1 MKQTEREHESV
12 EKIVKQAGAAGP
24 DKGKEGGAKPQS
36 WRQYIEETE
45 AAEKRAEQE
54 AARARA
60 ARTRRKKHGAAALQE
75 KAKGAL
81 NSAKE
86 ALDGAKDAL
95 DGAKAALSAKRAKE
109 EAAQVKAA
117 ERVKEEPAKEKA
129 AKQAKTEP
137 AKEKAAKRA
146 KTEPVKENAAKR
158 TKTEPAKEKAAKRAK
173 TEPVKEK
180 AAKQAKT
187 EPVKEKASAKPAR
200 ERTSA
205 RRAKPQRL
213 GWMGQAA
220 SSVRGVIQR
229 HPISPLLYA
238 TLLALVLC
246 AWGFRSTYTR
256 AYAMNVNGQEVG
268 VLSSPDEKEAIVSNI
283 ESRASDILGEK
294 FDYDADISITPV
306 YVVPDELSDAAQI
319 EEALFEDV
327 GALVTAYGIRV
338 DGQELG
344 YAPTKDDLYQLLDEV
359 AQPYL
364 TADTIRYE
372 FVEDVE
378 VYPIELPANTQ
389 YDVES
394 IRTTLHELRVEQS
407 TYVVKKGDTFNA
419 IAYSLDM
426 WPNELSVLNPDVIV
440 DKLWVDQEL
449 VIQQPVPFLSVENTT
464 DETYEQEI
472 PSPVEYIETA
482 DLYVGDTKVKEQG
495 EDGWERV
502 SAHVTYVNG
511 VEQGREILTTETL
524 KEPTTTYAYTGTTPR
539 PVTASNGYFIWPV
552 RGTITSNFG
561 GRNLWGRYDFHLGL
575 DIACR
580 TGTAIKAADGG
591 TVIKSGWSGSYGKL
605 VAIRHD
611 NGYVTY
617 YAHNSELLVSV
628 GQKVYQGQIIARSGA
643 TGNVSGPH
651 CHFEVRINGTSVN
664 PRNYLR

>member
-117 ERVKEEPAKEKA
+117 ERVKEEPVKEKA
-129 AKQAKTEP
+129 AE
-137 AKEKAAKRA
+137 
-146 KTEPVKENAAKR
+146 R
-158 TKTEPAKEKAAKRAK
+158 TK

-187 EPVKEKASAKPAR
+187 EPVKEKAAKRTKTEPVKEKAAKRAKTEPVKEKAAAKPAR

-205 RRAKPQRL
+205 RRAKPPRL

-552 RGTITSNFG
+552 RGAITSNFG
-561 GRNLWGRYDFHLGL
+561 GRNLWGSYDFHLGL

-580 TGTAIKAADGG
+580 SGTAIKAADGG

>member
-95 DGAKAALSAKRAKE
+95 DGAKAALSAKR
-109 EAAQVKAA
+109 
-117 ERVKEEPAKEKA
+117 VKEEPAKEKA
-129 AKQAKTEP
+129 AKRTKTEP
-137 AKEKAAKRA
+137 VKEKAAKRA
-146 KTEPVKENAAKR
+146 KTEPAKEKAAER
-158 TKTEPAKEKAAKRAK
+158 TKTEPVKEKAAKRAK

-180 AAKQAKT
+180 AAKRVKT
-187 EPVKEKASAKPAR
+187 EPVKEKAAAKPAR

-205 RRAKPQRL
+205 RRAKSPRL

-220 SSVRGVIQR
+220 SSVRGVIER

-440 DKLWVDQEL
+440 NKLWVGQEL
-449 VIQQPVPFLSVENTT
+449 IIQQAVPYLSVQNFTE
-464 DETYEQEI
+464 ETYEQEV

-482 DLYVGDTKVKEQG
+482 SLYVGETKVKEQG
-495 EDGWERV
+495 EDGLERV
-502 SAHVTYVNG
+502 NAKVTYVNG
-511 VEQGREILTTETL
+511 VEVEREIITSETL
-524 KEPTTTYAYTGTTPR
+524 KEPTTTYSYTGTTPR

-561 GRNLWGRYDFHLGL
+561 GRNLWGSYDFHLGL

>member
-12 EKIVKQAGAAGP
+12 EKTVTGAGRAGP
-24 DKGKEGGAKPQS
+24 DKREGGGAARPQS
-36 WRQYIEETE
+36 WRQYIEQAE
-45 AAEKRAEQE
+45 AAEKQAERE

-60 ARTRRKKHGAAALQE
+60 AQVRKEKHSAAAL
-75 KAKGAL
+75 KGRAKD
-81 NSAKE
+81 
-86 ALDGAKDAL
+86 ALDDAKAALGGVKDAL
-95 DGAKAALSAKRAKE
+95 DGAKEAVGGARAAFNRARSAGKR
-109 EAAQVKAA
+109 V
-117 ERVKEEPAKEKA
+117 R
-129 AKQAKTEP
+129 
-137 AKEKAAKRA
+137 RG
-146 KTEPVKENAAKR
+146 
-158 TKTEPAKEKAAKRAK
+158 
-173 TEPVKEK
+173 
-180 AAKQAKT
+180 
-187 EPVKEKASAKPAR
+187 PAR
-200 ERTSA
+200 EKQAGEA
-205 RRAKPQRL
+205 RPALPVQALAVAEEKKGRAQAPARQGRVA
-213 GWMGQAA
+213 QAA
-220 SSVRGVIQR
+220 AKIRGVVDR
-229 HPISPLLYA
+229 HPVSPLLYV
-238 TLLALVLC
+238 TLLAVVIGVG
-246 AWGFRSTYTR
+246 AFNGSYIR

-268 VLSSPDEKEAIVSNI
+268 VVSSPDEKDAIVSNI
-283 ESRASDILGEK
+283 ESRASDILGEQ
-294 FDYDADISITPV
+294 FAYDAEISMTPV
-306 YVVPDELSDAAQI
+306 YVSPDELSDAAQI
-319 EEALFEDV
+319 EDALFDGV
-327 GALVTAYGIRV
+327 GALVTAYGMRV

-344 YAPTKDDLYQLLDEV
+344 YAPTKDALYQLLDEV

-364 TADTIRYE
+364 TENTIRYD

-378 VYPIELPANTQ
+378 VYPIELPSNTQ

-394 IRTTLHELRVEQS
+394 IRTTLGQLRVEQS
-407 TYVVKKGDTFNA
+407 TYEVKKGDTFNA

-449 VIQQPVPFLSVENTT
+449 VIQQAVPFLSVENTT
-464 DETYEQEI
+464 EETYEQEI

-482 DLYVGDTKVKEQG
+482 ELYVGDTKVKEQG
-495 EDGWERV
+495 EDGVERV
-502 SAHVTYVNG
+502 NAHVTYVNG
-511 VEQGREILTTETL
+511 VEQGRNILSAETL

-552 RGTITSNFG
+552 RGPITSNFG
-561 GRNLWGRYDFHLGL
+561 GRNLWGSYDFHLGL

>member
-60 ARTRRKKHGAAALQE
+60 ARTRRKRHGAAALQE

-109 EAAQVKAA
+109 ETAQVKAA
-117 ERVKEEPAKEKA
+117 ERVKEEP
-129 AKQAKTEP
+129 
-137 AKEKAAKRA
+137 
-146 KTEPVKENAAKR
+146 V
-158 TKTEPAKEKAAKRAK
+158 KEKAAKRAK

-180 AAKQAKT
+180 AA
-187 EPVKEKASAKPAR
+187 AKPAR

-205 RRAKPQRL
+205 RRAKPPRL

-552 RGTITSNFG
+552 RGAITSNFG
-561 GRNLWGRYDFHLGL
+561 GRNLWGSYDFHLGL

-580 TGTAIKAADGG
+580 SGTAIKAADGG

>member
-109 EAAQVKAA
+109 ETAQVKAA
-117 ERVKEEPAKEKA
+117 ERVKEEPVKEKA
-129 AKQAKTEP
+129 AKRAKTEP
-137 AKEKAAKRA
+137 AKEKAAKR
-146 KTEPVKENAAKR
+146 T
-158 TKTEPAKEKAAKRAK
+158 K

-180 AAKQAKT
+180 AA
-187 EPVKEKASAKPAR
+187 AKPAR

-213 GWMGQAA
+213 DWMGQAA

-552 RGTITSNFG
+552 RGAITSNFG
-561 GRNLWGRYDFHLGL
+561 GRNLWGSYDFHLGL

-580 TGTAIKAADGG
+580 SGTAIKAADGG

>member
-12 EKIVKQAGAAGP
+12 EKAVTGAGQAGP
-24 DKGKEGGAKPQS
+24 DKREEGGAARPQS
-36 WRQYIEETE
+36 WRQYIEQAE
-45 AAEKRAEQE
+45 AAEKQAERE

-60 ARTRRKKHGAAALQE
+60 ARTKKEKRSAAALKQR
-75 KAKGAL
+75 AKGAL
-81 NSAKE
+81 DSARTALSGAKE
-86 ALDGAKDAL
+86 ALDGAKEAL
-95 DGAKAALSAKRAKE
+95 DGAKAAMVRAGAAGKRVRRGAAQGRPARE
-109 EAAQVKAA
+109 QAAPAAQVPAVIPEGRSRAQALAKLGRVGRAA
-117 ERVKEEPAKEKA
+117 ARV
-129 AKQAKTEP
+129 
-137 AKEKAAKRA
+137 R
-146 KTEPVKENAAKR
+146 
-158 TKTEPAKEKAAKRAK
+158 
-173 TEPVKEK
+173 
-180 AAKQAKT
+180 
-187 EPVKEKASAKPAR
+187 
-200 ERTSA
+200 
-205 RRAKPQRL
+205 
-213 GWMGQAA
+213 
-220 SSVRGVIQR
+220 SVVDR
-229 HPISPLLYA
+229 HPVSPLLYV
-238 TLLALVLC
+238 TLLAVVIGISC
-246 AWGFRSTYTR
+246 FNGSYIR

-268 VLSSPDEKEAIVSNI
+268 VVSSPDEKDAIVSNI
-283 ESRASDILGEK
+283 ESRASDILGEQ

-306 YVVPDELSDAAQI
+306 YVAPDELSDTTQI
-319 EEALFEDV
+319 EDTLFNDV
-327 GALVTAYGIRV
+327 GALVTAYGMRV

-364 TADTIRYE
+364 TPDTIRYQ

-378 VYPIELPANTQ
+378 VYPIELPSNTQ

-394 IRTTLHELRVEQS
+394 IRTTLSQLRVEQS

-449 VIQQPVPFLSVENTT
+449 VIQQAVPFLSVENTT
-464 DETYEQEI
+464 EETYEQEI

-482 DLYVGDTKVKEQG
+482 ELYIGDSKVKEQG
-495 EDGWERV
+495 EDGLERV
-502 SAHVTYVNG
+502 NAHVTYVNG
-511 VEQGREILTTETL
+511 VEQGREILATETL
-524 KEPTTTYAYTGTTPR
+524 KEPTMTYAYTGTTPR

-552 RGTITSNFG
+552 RGAITSNFG
-561 GRNLWGRYDFHLGL
+561 GRNLWGSYDFHLGL

>member
-60 ARTRRKKHGAAALQE
+60 ARTRRKRHGAAALQE

-109 EAAQVKAA
+109 ETAQVKAA
-117 ERVKEEPAKEKA
+117 ERVKEEP
-129 AKQAKTEP
+129 
-137 AKEKAAKRA
+137 
-146 KTEPVKENAAKR
+146 V
-158 TKTEPAKEKAAKRAK
+158 KEKAAKRAK

-180 AAKQAKT
+180 AA
-187 EPVKEKASAKPAR
+187 AKPAR

-205 RRAKPQRL
+205 RRAKPPRL

-495 EDGWERV
+495 EDGM
-502 SAHVTYVNG
+502 ALINAQVTYVNN
-511 VEQGREILTTETL
+511 VELDREVLSSQTI
-524 KEPTTTYAYTGTTPR
+524 KEATTTYTYTGTTPR

-561 GRNLWGRYDFHLGL
+561 GRNLWGSYDFHLGL

-580 TGTAIKAADGG
+580 SGTAIKAADGG

>member
-117 ERVKEEPAKEKA
+117 ERVKEEPVKEKA
-129 AKQAKTEP
+129 AQRAKTEP
-137 AKEKAAKRA
+137 AKEKAAQRA
-146 KTEPVKENAAKR
+146 KTEPVKEKAAKR
-158 TKTEPAKEKAAKRAK
+158 TKTEPVKEKAAKRAK

-180 AAKQAKT
+180 AA
-187 EPVKEKASAKPAR
+187 AKPAR

-205 RRAKPQRL
+205 RRAKPPRL

-220 SSVRGVIQR
+220 SGVRSVIER

-327 GALVTAYGIRV
+327 GDR
-338 DGQELG
+338 
-344 YAPTKDDLYQLLDEV
+344 K
-359 AQPYL
+359 
-364 TADTIRYE
+364 
-372 FVEDVE
+372 
-378 VYPIELPANTQ
+378 
-389 YDVES
+389 S
-394 IRTTLHELRVEQS
+394 
-407 TYVVKKGDTFNA
+407 VV
-419 IAYSLDM
+419 
-426 WPNELSVLNPDVIV
+426 
-440 DKLWVDQEL
+440 
-449 VIQQPVPFLSVENTT
+449 
-464 DETYEQEI
+464 
-472 PSPVEYIETA
+472 
-482 DLYVGDTKVKEQG
+482 
-495 EDGWERV
+495 
-502 SAHVTYVNG
+502 
-511 VEQGREILTTETL
+511 
-524 KEPTTTYAYTGTTPR
+524 
-539 PVTASNGYFIWPV
+539 
-552 RGTITSNFG
+552 
-561 GRNLWGRYDFHLGL
+561 
-575 DIACR
+575 
-580 TGTAIKAADGG
+580 
-591 TVIKSGWSGSYGKL
+591 
-605 VAIRHD
+605 
-611 NGYVTY
+611 
-617 YAHNSELLVSV
+617 
-628 GQKVYQGQIIARSGA
+628 
-643 TGNVSGPH
+643 
-651 CHFEVRINGTSVN
+651 
-664 PRNYLR
+664 